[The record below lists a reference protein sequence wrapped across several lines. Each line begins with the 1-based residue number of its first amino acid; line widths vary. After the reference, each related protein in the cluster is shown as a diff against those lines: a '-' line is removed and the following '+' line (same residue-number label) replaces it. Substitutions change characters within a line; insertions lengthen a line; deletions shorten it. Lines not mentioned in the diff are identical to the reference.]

1 MVVGRL
7 DTDTRKRCSQVS
19 VNSGKTAAHG
29 VDFLIVFSNPLRS
42 SIGESSLY
50 WQASHLYSRLQ
61 STKLFWPVIPFIST
75 STLESRWDC
84 IHFTDEESEA

>member
-19 VNSGKTAAHG
+19 VNSGTTAVHG
-29 VDFLIVFSNPLRS
+29 VDFLIIFSKPLRS
-42 SIGESSLY
+42 SIEESSPY
-50 WQASHLYSRLQ
+50 WQGSHLYSRLQ
-61 STKLFWPVIPFIST
+61 STKLFSRVIPFTST
-75 STLESRWDC
+75 SSLESRWHS

>member
-29 VDFLIVFSNPLRS
+29 VTFYRS
-42 SIGESSLY
+42 FKPFKKLYRGELY
-50 WQASHLYSRLQ
+50 WQASHLYSRLL

-84 IHFTDEESEA
+84 IHFTDEESE